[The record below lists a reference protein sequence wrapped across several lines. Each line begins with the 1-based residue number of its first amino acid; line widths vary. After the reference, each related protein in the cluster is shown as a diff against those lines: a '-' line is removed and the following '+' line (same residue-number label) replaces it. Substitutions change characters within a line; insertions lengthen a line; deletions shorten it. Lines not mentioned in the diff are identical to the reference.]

1 MFTESVL
8 SSLKSGY
15 FTLIF
20 NFYGNKLLGSDEKTE
35 KLNSETKSLKR
46 LIFLGKVLPS
56 LQLSPHSAVPLIF
69 FVFLIILVLKWIFTS
84 YQHQHMIVLARFI
97 LFMGSSIFEHKRIS
111 LGVKLFF
118 LFLLHQH
125 DIFLR
130 KRLYHLSLSLFT
142 HSSRSPNN
150 NQPHKYFIDR

>member
-69 FVFLIILVLKWIFTS
+69 FCLFNYFSFEMNLHIIPAPA
-84 YQHQHMIVLARFI
+84 Y
-97 LFMGSSIFEHKRIS
+97 
-111 LGVKLFF
+111 
-118 LFLLHQH
+118 
-125 DIFLR
+125 DC
-130 KRLYHLSLSLFT
+130 
-142 HSSRSPNN
+142 SR
-150 NQPHKYFIDR
+150 